1 MQKKGPPYHFVAHQQ
16 SRYDSTLKG
25 LLILGGLLVLGGSY
39 EISEIDISLLW
50 SEEGVNGA
58 RDFLLGLYPPAY
70 SREFL
75 GFVIKPTL
83 DTLYIS
89 ILGTLLGVFIAIPL
103 SLLATSSLVHRGIF
117 ASSKADTA
125 LKRLLRIAPFIMARG
140 LLNLFRSIPE
150 LIWALIFVRA
160 VGLGPLAGVLALGVA
175 YAGVLGKLY
184 SEILDSVDPKPIEA
198 LHASGASKMKV
209 VVYGYVPLALPDL
222 ASYTLYRWE
231 CGIRAAVVLGFVGA
245 GGIGQELELSMRM
258 FDYHEVATLLII
270 LCLLVGMADMIS
282 GWLRRRII

>member
-1 MQKKGPPYHFVAHQQ
+1 MQKKVPSYPFIVHQE

-25 LLILGGLLVLGGSY
+25 LLILGALLILGGSY

-50 SEEGVNGA
+50 SEEGASGA
-58 RDFLLGLYPPAY
+58 KDFLLGLYPPEY

-83 DTLYIS
+83 DTLFIA

-117 ASSKADTA
+117 SSGKADSA

-140 LLNLFRSIPE
+140 VLNLFRSIPE

-160 VGLGPLAGVLALGVA
+160 VGLGPLAGVLALGIA

-209 VVYGYVPLALPDL
+209 VLYGYIPLALPDL
-222 ASYTLYRWE
+222 TSYTLYRWE

-258 FDYHEVATLLII
+258 FDYREVATLLII
-270 LCLLVGMADMIS
+270 LCLLVGMADIIS
-282 GWLRRRII
+282 GWLRRKII